1 VQHPRDRRDRPRME
15 AEPVRCF
22 YCRRELYA
30 DGPLGWL
37 HANGARYGED
47 GHRALPVTP
56 TRR

>member
-1 VQHPRDRRDRPRME
+1 ME

-22 YCRRELYA
+22 YCRRKLYA